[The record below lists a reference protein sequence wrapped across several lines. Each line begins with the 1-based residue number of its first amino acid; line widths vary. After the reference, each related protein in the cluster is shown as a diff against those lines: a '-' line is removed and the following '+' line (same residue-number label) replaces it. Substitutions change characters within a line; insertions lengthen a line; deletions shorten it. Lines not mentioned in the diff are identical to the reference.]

1 MILEDT
7 LKFERESWMSIL
19 AKAHFLTL
27 EKLWSSVQSNYSSK
41 ILRKPETGLLMVRG
55 RIGGSGAPFN
65 TGEATITRC
74 SVTNED
80 GHIGHAYILGRNHE
94 HAKIAA
100 EIDAALQN
108 ISSQPEL
115 FEKIIEPLKRSSE
128 KQRRK
133 KRAKA
138 AATKV
143 DFFTVVRGE
152 D

>member
-7 LKFERESWMSIL
+7 VKFERESWMSIL
-19 AKAHFLTL
+19 AKAHFPTL
-27 EKLWSSVQSNYSSK
+27 EKLWSAVQSNYSSK
-41 ILRKPETGLLMVRG
+41 VLRKPETGLLMVRG

-108 ISSQPEL
+108 ISSQLEL

-128 KQRRK
+128 DQRRK
-133 KRAKA
+133 KRAKV